1 MNFGNIEINIDIQ
14 NMNYVNTEI
23 NIDIHFNF
31 SSQPWTNFTLVILYY
46 TYAEANKTQKYL
58 DKSYKFGAFGSL
70 ILLGASGHLRAHEL

>member
-31 SSQPWTNFTLVILYY
+31 SSRPCIIVISIYMYY
-46 TYAEANKTQKYL
+46 Y
-58 DKSYKFGAFGSL
+58 
-70 ILLGASGHLRAHEL
+70 